1 MAALLLVASSASSQ
15 GTVGPYFR
23 VDFQEGFEGWKTVL
37 FLEGEPVYKGSP
49 GTDPVTGLADG
60 IELMGRSTL
69 VELRLVI
76 RAVGVD
82 TTLDADIR
90 SFEFIGLNVLAGEDG
105 VWHARILQSTIP
117 FGYD

>member
-1 MAALLLVASSASSQ
+1 MAALLLVASSAFAQ

-37 FLEGEPVYKGSP
+37 FLEGELVYKGLP

-82 TTLDADIR
+82 TTLDADIQ

-105 VWHARILQSTIP
+105 VRHARILQSTMP